1 MVLFALQHEPGLRR
15 AMMRQPVREQMR
27 IHIGCEMSFDF
38 PQEAP
43 LIAML
48 NVHYSRASDLERPDF
63 LTSTPPVPIQSYRD
77 SFGNWCNRLVAPSGR
92 FTFGTDAVIR
102 DTGTFE
108 MGDLLASQHEVRDLP
123 SDTLLFLLPSRYCES
138 DVLANDAWRLFGHT
152 PLGVPRVQAVCDF
165 VHNHIVF
172 NYGNARPTR
181 TAAEA
186 YREQSGV
193 CRDFAHLA
201 VAFCRALNI
210 PTRYCTGYI
219 SDIGL
224 PKPWASMD
232 FAAWMEVYLGG
243 RWHAFDPRNNAPRIG
258 RILIASG
265 RDAADVPLTHIFG
278 PGTLAGFRVW
288 TDEVVE

>member
-1 MVLFALQHEPGLRR
+1 
-15 AMMRQPVREQMR
+15 MR

-38 PQEAP
+38 PQETP

-63 LTSTPPVPIQSYRD
+63 LISNPPVPIESYRD
-77 SFGNWCNRLVAPSGR
+77 SFGNWCNRLVAPPGR
-92 FTFGTDAVIR
+92 FSFGTDAVIR

-108 MGDLLASQHEVRDLP
+108 MGDLIAWQNEVRDLP

-138 DVLANDAWRLFGHT
+138 DVLANEAWRLFGHT
-152 PLGVPRVQAVCDF
+152 PLGIPRVQAVCDF
-165 VHNHIVF
+165 VHNHIIF

-224 PKPWASMD
+224 PKPWSGMD

-278 PGTLAGFRVW
+278 PGTLAGFKVW
-288 TDEVVE
+288 TNEIVD

>member
-1 MVLFALQHEPGLRR
+1 
-15 AMMRQPVREQMR
+15 MR

-63 LTSTPPVPIQSYRD
+63 LTSTPSVPIQSYRD
-77 SFGNWCNRLVAPSGR
+77 SFGNWCNRLVAPPGR
-92 FTFGTDAVIR
+92 FTFGTDAIIR
-102 DTGTFE
+102 DPGSFE
-108 MGDLLASQHEVRDLP
+108 MGDLSAWQHEVRDLP

-138 DVLANDAWRLFGHT
+138 DVLANDVWRLFGHT

-172 NYGNARPTR
+172 DYGNARPTR

-278 PGTLAGFRVW
+278 PGTLADFKVW
-288 TDEVVE
+288 TDEAVE

>member
-1 MVLFALQHEPGLRR
+1 
-15 AMMRQPVREQMR
+15 MR

-38 PQEAP
+38 PQETP

-63 LTSTPPVPIQSYRD
+63 LTSNPPVPIESYRD
-77 SFGNWCNRLVAPSGR
+77 SFGNWCNRLVAPPGR
-92 FTFGTDAVIR
+92 FSFGTDAVIR
-102 DTGTFE
+102 DPGTFE
-108 MGDLLASQHEVRDLP
+108 VGDPIAWQHEVRDLP
-123 SDTLLFLLPSRYCES
+123 SDTLLFLLPSRFCES
-138 DVLANDAWRLFGHT
+138 DLLANDAWRLFGHT
-152 PLGVPRVQAVCDF
+152 PLGIPRVQAVCDF

-181 TAAEA
+181 TASEA

-232 FAAWMEVYLGG
+232 FCAWMEVYLGG

-278 PGTLAGFRVW
+278 PGTLAGFKVW
-288 TDEVVE
+288 TDEVIE

>member
-1 MVLFALQHEPGLRR
+1 
-15 AMMRQPVREQMR
+15 MR

-38 PQEAP
+38 PQETP

-63 LTSTPPVPIQSYRD
+63 LISNPPVPIESYRD
-77 SFGNWCNRLVAPSGR
+77 SFGNWCNRFVAPPGR

-102 DTGTFE
+102 DPGTFE
-108 MGDLLASQHEVRDLP
+108 MGDPMAWQHEVRDLP
-123 SDTLLFLLPSRYCES
+123 ADTLLFLLPSRFCES
-138 DVLANDAWRLFGHT
+138 DLLADEAWRLFGNT
-152 PLGVPRVQAVCDF
+152 PLGIPRVQAVCDF

-193 CRDFAHLA
+193 CRDYAHLA

-219 SDIGL
+219 SDIGM

-232 FAAWMEVYLGG
+232 FCAWMEVYLGG

-278 PGTLAGFRVW
+278 PGTLAGFKVW
-288 TDEVVE
+288 TEEMVD

>member
-1 MVLFALQHEPGLRR
+1 
-15 AMMRQPVREQMR
+15 MR

-38 PQEAP
+38 PQETP

-63 LTSTPPVPIQSYRD
+63 LTSNPAVPIQSYRD
-77 SFGNWCNRLVAPSGR
+77 SFGNWCNRFIAPPGR
-92 FTFGTDAVIR
+92 FTFGTDSVIR
-102 DTGTFE
+102 DPGTFE
-108 MGDLLASQHEVRDLP
+108 MGDLMAWQHEVRDLP
-123 SDTLLFLLPSRYCES
+123 SDTLLFLLPSRFCES
-138 DVLANDAWRLFGHT
+138 DLLANDAWRLFGNT

-172 NYGNARPTR
+172 SYGNARPTR

-224 PKPWASMD
+224 PKPLS
-232 FAAWMEVYLGG
+232 
-243 RWHAFDPRNNAPRIG
+243 
-258 RILIASG
+258 LI
-265 RDAADVPLTHIFG
+265 HI
-278 PGTLAGFRVW
+278 
-288 TDEVVE
+288 

>member
-1 MVLFALQHEPGLRR
+1 
-15 AMMRQPVREQMR
+15 MR

-38 PQEAP
+38 PQETP

-63 LTSTPPVPIQSYRD
+63 LISNPPVPIESYRD
-77 SFGNWCNRLVAPSGR
+77 SFGNWCNRFVAPPGR

-102 DTGTFE
+102 DPGTFE
-108 MGDLLASQHEVRDLP
+108 MGDLMAWQHEVRDLP
-123 SDTLLFLLPSRYCES
+123 ADTLLFLLPSRFCES
-138 DVLANDAWRLFGHT
+138 DLLASEAWRLFGHT
-152 PLGVPRVQAVCDF
+152 PLGIPRVQAVCDF

-193 CRDFAHLA
+193 CRDYAHLA
-201 VAFCRALNI
+201 VTFCRALNI

-219 SDIGL
+219 SDIGM

-232 FAAWMEVYLGG
+232 FCAWMEVYLGG
-243 RWHAFDPRNNAPRIG
+243 RWHVFDPRNNAPRIG

-278 PGTLAGFRVW
+278 PGTLAGFKVW
-288 TDEVVE
+288 TSEIVD

>member
-1 MVLFALQHEPGLRR
+1 
-15 AMMRQPVREQMR
+15 MR

-38 PQEAP
+38 PQETP

-63 LTSTPPVPIQSYRD
+63 LTSNPPVPIESYRD
-77 SFGNWCNRLVAPSGR
+77 SFGNWCNRLVAPPGR
-92 FTFGTDAVIR
+92 FSFGTDAVIR
-102 DTGTFE
+102 DVGTFE
-108 MGDLLASQHEVRDLP
+108 MGDLMAWQHEVRDLP
-123 SDTLLFLLPSRYCES
+123 PDTLLFLLPSRYCES
-138 DVLANDAWRLFGHT
+138 DVLATEAWRLFGHT
-152 PLGVPRVQAVCDF
+152 PLGIPRVRAVCDF
-165 VHNHIVF
+165 VHNHIIF

-186 YREQSGV
+186 YGEQSGV

-232 FAAWMEVYLGG
+232 FCAWMEVYLGG

-288 TDEVVE
+288 TEEVVEQASAQQS

>member
-1 MVLFALQHEPGLRR
+1 
-15 AMMRQPVREQMR
+15 MR

-38 PQEAP
+38 PQETP

-63 LTSTPPVPIQSYRD
+63 LTSNPPVPIESYRD
-77 SFGNWCNRLVAPSGR
+77 SFGNWCNRFVAPPGR

-102 DTGTFE
+102 APGTFE
-108 MGDLLASQHEVRDLP
+108 MSELMAWQHEVRDLP
-123 SDTLLFLLPSRYCES
+123 AETLLFLLPSRFCES
-138 DVLANDAWRLFGHT
+138 DLLASEAWRLFGHT
-152 PLGVPRVQAVCDF
+152 PLGIPRVQAVCDF

-172 NYGNARPTR
+172 SYGNARPTR
-181 TAAEA
+181 TAAET

-201 VAFCRALNI
+201 VTFCRALNI

-219 SDIGL
+219 SDIGM
-224 PKPWASMD
+224 PKPWSSMD

-243 RWHAFDPRNNAPRIG
+243 RWHVFDPRNNAPRIG

-278 PGTLAGFRVW
+278 PGLLAGFKVW
-288 TDEVVE
+288 TDEIVE

>member
-1 MVLFALQHEPGLRR
+1 
-15 AMMRQPVREQMR
+15 MR
-27 IHIGCEMSFDF
+27 IHIGCEMTFDF
-38 PQEAP
+38 PQETP

-48 NVHYSRASDLERPDF
+48 NVHYSRAGDLERPDF
-63 LTSTPPVPIQSYRD
+63 LVSRPAVPIESYRD
-77 SFGNWCNRLVAPSGR
+77 SFGNWCNRLVAPPGR
-92 FTFGTDAVIR
+92 FSFGTDAVIR
-102 DTGTFE
+102 DSGNFE
-108 MGDLLASQHEVRDLP
+108 IGDLFAFQHEVRDLP
-123 SDTLLFLLPSRYCES
+123 SDSLLFLLPSRYCES
-138 DVLANDAWRLFGHT
+138 DVLMSEAWRLFGHT
-152 PLGVPRVQAVCDF
+152 PPGAARVQAVCDF

-172 NYGNARPTR
+172 SYGNARPTR

-224 PKPWASMD
+224 PKPWAPMD
-232 FAAWMEVYLGG
+232 FAAWMECYLGG

-258 RILIASG
+258 RILIAYG

-278 PGTLAGFRVW
+278 PSILSGFKVW
-288 TDEVVE
+288 TDEIPE